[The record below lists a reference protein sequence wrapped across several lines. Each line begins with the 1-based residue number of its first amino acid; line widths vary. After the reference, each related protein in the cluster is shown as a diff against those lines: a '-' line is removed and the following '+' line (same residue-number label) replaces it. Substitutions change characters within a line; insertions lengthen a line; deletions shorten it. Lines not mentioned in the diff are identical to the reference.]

1 LLLMNRRYRIM
12 FVAWLV
18 FGAALATGACGGSGN
33 GQTSATGAG
42 SSGEATTTTLPP
54 SKDPIKI
61 VFDGELTG
69 PLVYDAA
76 LVKKGIRTALQMLD
90 YRLAEWSI
98 EYSEFDNKSDPL
110 LAVEQTRG
118 LVQIDVNADGKI
130 DAAEEARAITEVI
143 DFMCGP
149 LSSSVAAGVTYFL
162 SQRAEKRER
171 IPQCSV
177 TAQPKENITTS
188 GDIGF
193 IPNGIYS
200 SYGYY
205 LGKYAAETMQYKTAN
220 CIHYTDRIAE
230 EIQSGFET
238 GFIAAGG
245 TITSLTYVPSGTV
258 DFASYFAAMQP
269 ADCTMFWVRG
279 EGAINFVRQYAA
291 SGLTG
296 ALLVP
301 QSSNYSDSQLSYL
314 DGLGIGRDMLACDI
328 YTSELETTKNHE
340 FIAAYQALYPG
351 EYPTPEGFGG
361 WQAVMIYAEA
371 VLTLSAQKQAGVTER
386 GAGLSTTSEALVDPR
401 NPADVIGTM
410 AKLTVDTPAGSI
422 TMSEYGKTY
431 IATRDFYILR
441 SRDVGAGRMA
451 WAPIYT
457 YSQVRLGQ

>member
-1 LLLMNRRYRIM
+1 M
-12 FVAWLV
+12 FVASLLV
-18 FGAALATGACGGSGN
+18 GAAMATGACGGSGS
-33 GQTSATGAG
+33 GQTAT
-42 SSGEATTTTLPP
+42 SGDGATTTTLAA

-98 EYSEFDNKSDPL
+98 EYSEFDNKADPL
-110 LAVEQTRG
+110 LAVEQTRS
-118 LVQIDVNADGKI
+118 LVQIDVNEDGKV
-130 DAAEEARAITEVI
+130 DGAEEARAATEVI

-149 LSSSVAAGVTYFL
+149 LSSSVTAGVTYFL
-162 SQRAEKRER
+162 SQRTDKRER

-177 TAQPKENITTS
+177 TAQPKENIITS

-193 IPNGIYS
+193 IPNGVYS
-200 SYGYY
+200 SHGYY
-205 LGKYAAETMQYKTAN
+205 LGRYAAETMQYKTAN
-220 CIHYTDRIAE
+220 CIHYASRIAE

-245 TITSLTYVPSGTV
+245 TITSLTYVPSDTV

-269 ADCTMFWVRG
+269 ADCTLFWVRG
-279 EGAINFVRQYAA
+279 EGAIDFVRQYVA

-301 QSSNYSDSQLSYL
+301 QSSNYSDSQLAYL
-314 DGLGIGRDMLACDI
+314 DGLGMGRDLLACDI

-351 EYPTPEGFGG
+351 EYPTPEAFGG
-361 WQAVMIYAEA
+361 WQAVMLFAEA
-371 VLTLSAQKQAGVTER
+371 VRTLSAQRQAGVTEH
-386 GAGLSTTSEALVDPR
+386 GAGLSATSEALVDPR

-410 AKLTVDTPAGSI
+410 AKLTIETPAGSI
-422 TMSEYGKTY
+422 TMSDYGKTY
-431 IATRDFYILR
+431 VATRDFYILR